1 MLRREGGHMPTPRK
15 FSAEEQRKLFSLL
28 ETPFSPSEVKWRV
41 VCKGQR
47 GRRGKVL
54 PYADPRVYTDRLN
67 QLFTPSGWS
76 RTYNL
81 AAVPNVVRTVHGRQ
95 VVTGKVLVNC
105 VLTIHRLGSHAGNG
119 EEWADGAMAVTSA
132 EAQAFKRACSVFGLG
147 RYLYRISERWVDLDR
162 RGVPKRLPVLP
173 HWALPPDVVI
183 EHGGEPKGP
192 IDPKLTGKIDGF
204 RKVLGDG
211 VYAEILSRAG
221 FSHDARLIPNANRQK
236 DALRWM
242 EAAARGYD
250 RVKRLSS
257 ESGRGEHL
265 DALLQHMKL
274 TTIQELPSLEALR
287 FLVDTLESVVP
298 QHAA

>member
-1 MLRREGGHMPTPRK
+1 MPTPRK
-15 FSAEEQRKLFSLL
+15 FSAEEQRRLFALL

-41 VCKGQR
+41 VLRGQK

-54 PYADPRVYTDRLN
+54 PYADPRAYTDRLN

-81 AAVPNVVRTVHGRQ
+81 AAVPNVVRRIDGRE

-105 VLTIHRLGSHAGNG
+105 VLTIHRLGSHTGNG
-119 EEWADGAMAVTSA
+119 EEWADSSMAVTSA
-132 EAQAFKRACSVFGLG
+132 EAQAFKRACSIFGLG

-162 RGVPKRLPVLP
+162 RGVPKRLPALP
-173 HWALPPDVVI
+173 YWALPPDVII

-192 IDPKLTGKIDGF
+192 IDPKLTGKIEGF
-204 RKVLGDG
+204 RKRLGDS
-211 VYAEILSRAG
+211 VYTEILSRAG

-242 EAAARGYD
+242 EAAVRGYD
-250 RVKRLSS
+250 RVERLSRS
-257 ESGRGEHL
+257 EGEDHL
-265 DALLQHMKL
+265 DALLHHMKV
-274 TTIQELPSLEALR
+274 TTVQELPSLEALR

-298 QHAA
+298 DHAA